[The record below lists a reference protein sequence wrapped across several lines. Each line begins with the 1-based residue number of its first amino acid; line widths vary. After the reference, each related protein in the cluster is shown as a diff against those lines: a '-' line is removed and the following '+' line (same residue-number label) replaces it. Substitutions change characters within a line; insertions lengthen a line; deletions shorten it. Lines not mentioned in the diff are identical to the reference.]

1 MGDAIMS
8 GNLAEGFVML
18 TDTAHHVWPFF
29 CWNAMVR
36 LMWPWMLLCGN
47 DRGNATQ
54 DLLEGK
60 KTLIELAMGNEKV
73 D

>member
-29 CWNAMVR
+29 CWYALVR
-36 LMWPWMLLCGN
+36 LTWTWMLLSGD
-47 DRGNATQ
+47 DRGNTAKQ
-54 DLLEGK
+54 LLQGK
-60 KTLIELAMGNEKV
+60 QVLKELALRGHKV
-73 D
+73 N

>member
-1 MGDAIMS
+1 MRHAVMS
-8 GNLAEGFVML
+8 GHLAKRFVIL
-18 TDTAHHVWPFF
+18 TDTAYYIGPFF